1 MESKS
6 KGAEAKSTLFSRL
19 ASSFSIRSKLM
30 LAFFVMILLT
40 LSVSAITLV
49 SQTIANKTIDD
60 LVNIHGTIARLS
72 LETEK
77 HLRMMQSYEKDF
89 LIKYKSI
96 GIQEAKDTYLSPF
109 TDHGGQSYQTIY
121 QIQQLATSQADID
134 TAQTAMQSI
143 NEYLSAFIGT
153 VNILELRADPEF
165 GELIKL
171 EESAAALH
179 ATVETL
185 DSMALSNAYFQL
197 QNTLKDYLM
206 TPTRD
211 VAVGVIF
218 ERDNFLETISS
229 LPFSDHEQ
237 GRLIQK
243 TEEFTKWFTEVAN
256 TDEVITAR
264 IETYEKAAQ
273 NAEPIIASFLKNAV
287 RNEASARTQMEE
299 STKLTQQLVIAVGGI
314 AIMIGIFIAIR
325 LSRGLTSQISHIVAL
340 FEQIGKGNYDART
353 EVVSN
358 DELGSMATTLNAM
371 LDNVT
376 VLIQSQT
383 ERDAIQNSIMKLL
396 EEISSLTEGDLTARA
411 EVTEDMTGAIADSF
425 NAMTDQLSDII
436 RKVKEATESVDDTS
450 EEVSKQTMTLAN
462 RNIEQTQKVNQA
474 IEAIEQMAN
483 SIKDVSENAQQ
494 SANVS
499 EASRLNAREGAEAV
513 QRTNDAMNEIR
524 EEINETARSIKRLGE
539 SSMEIGNVIQIINDI
554 ADRTSILALNASIQ
568 AAMAGDAGHG
578 FAVVADEVQR
588 LAESSGNSTKQIEA
602 LVKNI
607 QAEIKNVSTRMDE
620 SISKVVQGS
629 QLADGAHA
637 KLQEIEQVSNQL
649 ADLIESI
656 TVAAT
661 KQVQVSEEITVT
673 MQEVG
678 EVSTESSRSS
688 QETATSMDILSRT
701 AHDLRASVEMFKVT
715 DTVKA
720 A

>member
-6 KGAEAKSTLFSRL
+6 KGAAAKSTLFSRL
-19 ASSFSIRSKLM
+19 TGSLSIRIKLM

-40 LSVSAITLV
+40 LSVSAVTLI
-49 SQTIANKTIDD
+49 SQTIANKTIED

-72 LETEK
+72 LETDK

-89 LIKYKSI
+89 LIKYRTI
-96 GIQEAKDTYLSPF
+96 GIQEAKDKYLSLF
-109 TDHGGQSYQTIY
+109 NQHGGQAYQTIY
-121 QIQQLATSQADID
+121 KIQQLSTNQADID
-134 TAQTAMQSI
+134 TAQTAIESI

-153 VNILELRADPEF
+153 VNILELRADKEF

-171 EESAAALH
+171 EQSVSGLY

-185 DSMALSNAYFQL
+185 DSMALSNAFFQL

-218 ERDNFLETISS
+218 ERDNFLETVAS
-229 LPFSDHEQ
+229 LPFSEFEQ
-237 GRLIQK
+237 DRLGKK

-264 IETYEKAAQ
+264 IETYEKAAE
-273 NAEPIIASFLKNAV
+273 NAEPIIASFLKSSI
-287 RNEASARTQMEE
+287 RNESAARLQMEE
-299 STKLTQQLVIAVGGI
+299 STKLTQILVIAVGLVAVVLGI
-314 AIMIGIFIAIR
+314 IIAFF
-325 LSRGLTSQISHIVAL
+325 LSRGLTRQIRHIVAL
-340 FEQIGKGNYDART
+340 FEQIGKGNYEART
-353 EVVSN
+353 KVVSN

-376 VLIQSQT
+376 VLIQSQA

-396 EEISSLTEGDLTARA
+396 EEISSLTDGDLTARA

-436 RKVKEATESVDDTS
+436 RKVKDATESVDDTS

-462 RNIEQTQKVNQA
+462 RTIEQTQKVNQA
-474 IEAIEQMAN
+474 IDAIEKMAD
-483 SIKDVSENAQQ
+483 SIKHVSENAQQ
-494 SANVS
+494 SAEVS
-499 EASRLNAREGAEAV
+499 LASKLNAREGAEAV
-513 QRTNDAMNEIR
+513 QRTNNAMNEIR

-588 LAESSGNSTKQIEA
+588 LAESSSNSTKQIEA

-649 ADLIESI
+649 ANLIESI
-656 TVAAT
+656 TAAAHE
-661 KQVQVSEEITVT
+661 QVRVSEEITAT

-688 QETATSMDILSRT
+688 QETATSMDMLSRT
-701 AHDLRASVEMFKVT
+701 AHDLRAAVEMFKIS
-715 DTVKA
+715 DTARAV
-720 A
+720 

>member
-6 KGAEAKSTLFSRL
+6 KGAEAKRTLFSRL
-19 ASSFSIRSKLM
+19 AGSLSIRSKLM

-40 LSVSAITLV
+40 LSVSAITLI

-60 LVNIHGTIARLS
+60 LVQVHGTIARLS

-89 LIKYKSI
+89 LIKYKAI
-96 GIQEAKDTYLSPF
+96 GIQEAKDKYLSPF
-109 TDHGGQSYQTIY
+109 TDHGGQSYSTIY
-121 QIQQLATSQADID
+121 QIQQLSASQGDIN
-134 TAQTAMQSI
+134 TAQTAMESI

-153 VNILELRADPEF
+153 VNILELRVDQEF
-165 GELIKL
+165 GELVKL
-171 EESAAALH
+171 EESIAALH
-179 ATVETL
+179 ANVESL
-185 DSMALSNAYFQL
+185 DSMALSNSYFQL

-218 ERDNFLETISS
+218 ERDNFLDTIAS
-229 LPFSDHEQ
+229 LPFSEFEQ
-237 GRLIQK
+237 DRLLKK
-243 TEEFTKWFTEVAN
+243 TDEFTKWFTEVAN
-256 TDEVITAR
+256 TDEVIAAR
-264 IETYEKAAQ
+264 IETYEKAAA

-287 RNEASARTQMEE
+287 KNENDARVQMEE
-299 STKLTQQLVIAVGGI
+299 STKLTQQLVIGVGAI
-314 AIMIGIFIAIR
+314 AILIGLLIAIL
-325 LSRGLTSQISHIVAL
+325 LSRGLTSQITHIVAL

-376 VLIQSQT
+376 VLIQSQA

-436 RKVKEATESVDDTS
+436 RKVQDATESVDDTS

-474 IEAIEQMAN
+474 IEAIEKMAD
-483 SIKDVSENAQQ
+483 SIKNVSENATQ
-494 SANVS
+494 SAHVS
-499 EASRLNAREGAEAV
+499 ETSRLNAREGAEAV
-513 QRTNDAMNEIR
+513 QRTNVAMNEIR

-539 SSMEIGNVIQIINDI
+539 SSMEIGNVIQIINEI

-588 LAESSGNSTKQIEA
+588 LAESSSNSTKQIEA

-607 QAEIKNVSTRMDE
+607 QAEIKTVSTRMDE

-656 TVAAT
+656 TAAAT
-661 KQVQVSEEITVT
+661 EQVRASEEITVT

-688 QETATSMDILSRT
+688 QETATSMDMLSRT
-701 AHDLRASVEMFKVT
+701 AHDLRAAVETFKIA
-715 DTVKA
+715 DTAQAV
-720 A
+720 